1 MKHETTTWRG
11 RQLDE
16 GGQLNR
22 SKSSWEKE
30 PSSSPFDAHTTKVSS
45 AKSPARTEGYMRATG
60 NGFKVLVIDDSP
72 VSRKLV
78 ELPLAQNH
86 YKMIFA
92 KTGQEAMRLF
102 EEHKPDLVIMDW
114 VMPDLTGE
122 EMCRRIRSSS
132 RDAYSYI
139 IVLTGSTDKDCLVE
153 ALDAGADDYL
163 TKPFHRG
170 ELLARVAVGIRSI
183 ELHRQLRIKTKLME
197 RLALTDALT
206 GLPNRHAIET
216 WAAGQ
221 LSGAARH
228 KFSCWVVVADLD
240 HFKQVNDTF
249 GHDAGDAV
257 LQKFSKILKANTR
270 ASDLCGRLGGEEFL
284 IVLTYAARED
294 ALRVIERIRGELGKT
309 AFTFGGSTIRVTA
322 SFGLAGFEGHQK
334 PSIFSKL
341 QGLAD
346 EALYA
351 AKRAGRNRVELAVA
365 AVC

>member
-1 MKHETTTWRG
+1 MNPTTN
-11 RQLDE
+11 D
-16 GGQLNR
+16 
-22 SKSSWEKE
+22 
-30 PSSSPFDAHTTKVSS
+30 
-45 AKSPARTEGYMRATG
+45 
-60 NGFKVLVIDDSP
+60 FKVLIIDDSP

-78 ELPLAQNH
+78 ELPLAQKQ

-92 KTGQEAMRLF
+92 KTGHEGVRLF
-102 EEHKPDLVIMDW
+102 EEHRPDLVIMDW
-114 VMPDLTGE
+114 VLPDLTGE
-122 EMCRRIRSSS
+122 EICRRIRSSS
-132 RDAYSYI
+132 QGAYSYI
-139 IVLTGSTDKDCLVE
+139 IVLTGTTDKDCLVE
-153 ALDAGADDYL
+153 ALDAGADDHL

-170 ELLARVAVGIRSI
+170 ELLARVAVGVRTI
-183 ELHRQLRIKTKLME
+183 ELHRQLRTKTKLME
-197 RLALTDALT
+197 KLALTDALT
-206 GLPNRHAIET
+206 GLPNRRAIET

-228 KFSCWVVVADLD
+228 KYSCWVVVADLD

-284 IVLTYAARED
+284 MVLTYATKEE
-294 ALRVIERIRGELGKT
+294 ALAVIERVRSEVDMT
-309 AFTFGGSTIRVTA
+309 PFTFGGCTVRVTA
-322 SFGLAGFEGHQK
+322 SFGLAGFERHQK

-341 QGLAD
+341 QALAD

-365 AVC
+365 AAS

>member
-1 MKHETTTWRG
+1 MSTTG
-11 RQLDE
+11 KD
-16 GGQLNR
+16 
-22 SKSSWEKE
+22 
-30 PSSSPFDAHTTKVSS
+30 
-45 AKSPARTEGYMRATG
+45 
-60 NGFKVLVIDDSP
+60 FKVLIIDDSP

-78 ELPLAQNH
+78 ELPLAQKQ
-86 YKMIFA
+86 YRLIFA
-92 KTGQEAMRLF
+92 KTGQEALQLF
-102 EEHKPDLVIMDW
+102 EEHRPDLVILDW

-122 EMCRRIRSSS
+122 EMCRRLRSSF
-132 RDAYSYI
+132 RDSYCYI
-139 IVLTGSTDKDCLVE
+139 IVLTGSTDKDSLVA
-153 ALDAGADDYL
+153 ALDAGADDHL

-170 ELLARVAVGIRSI
+170 ELMARVAVGTRTV
-183 ELHRQLRIKTKLME
+183 ELHRQLRTKTMLME

-206 GLPNRHAIET
+206 GLPNRRAIET

-270 ASDLCGRLGGEEFL
+270 SSDLCGRLGGEEFL
-284 IVLTYAARED
+284 IVLTHATKDD
-294 ALRVIERIRGELGKT
+294 ALAAIERIRGELERT
-309 AFTFGGSTIRVTA
+309 PVTFGGCTVRVTA

-341 QGLAD
+341 QTLAD
-346 EALYA
+346 EALYT
-351 AKRAGRNRVELAVA
+351 AKRAGRNRVELAAVA
-365 AVC
+365 C

>member
-1 MKHETTTWRG
+1 MNPKCNDF
-11 RQLDE
+11 Q
-16 GGQLNR
+16 
-22 SKSSWEKE
+22 
-30 PSSSPFDAHTTKVSS
+30 
-45 AKSPARTEGYMRATG
+45 
-60 NGFKVLVIDDSP
+60 VLVIDDSP

-78 ELPLAQNH
+78 EQPLAQKQ

-92 KTGQEAMRLF
+92 KTGEEAIRLF
-102 EEHKPDLVIMDW
+102 EEHRPDLVIMDW
-114 VMPDLTGE
+114 VMPDLSGE
-122 EMCRRIRSSS
+122 ELCRRIRSSPQ
-132 RDAYSYI
+132 DAYSYI

-153 ALDAGADDYL
+153 ALEAGADDHL

-170 ELLARVAVGIRSI
+170 ELLARVAVGMRTIK
-183 ELHRQLRIKTKLME
+183 LHRQLRMKTKLME

-257 LQKFSKILKANTR
+257 LQKVSKILKANTR

-284 IVLTYAARED
+284 MVLTYAAKDE
-294 ALRVIERIRGELGKT
+294 ALAVIERIRRELDKT
-309 AFTFGGSTIRVTA
+309 AFTFGGCTIRVTA

-341 QGLAD
+341 QALAD

-351 AKRAGRNRVELAVA
+351 AKRAGRNRVELAA
-365 AVC
+365 AAAL